1 MRKKWWLTRLAL
13 AVAILFGNLGFTP
26 ADEAVDYLRDIKPIL
41 KSRCYACHGALKQE
55 SGLRVDTGQALRQGG
70 DSGPAVIS
78 GKVEASP
85 LIARVTA
92 MEPDQRMPPEGE
104 PLTAMQILALR
115 QWISQGAVSLENEQ
129 PEMDPRRHWAFQQ
142 PRRAAVPAEHFLNR
156 AANPIDAFIGVELA
170 RQGLAPPARRRETGS
185 AAAGVSRPGWRATDG
200 GRVAGLSCR
209 GCAGCVRARDRTASG
224 VAPIWRAVGPSLDGR
239 LALQRLVWSPC
250 GARRHEQ
257 LSDDLAL
264 A

>member
-1 MRKKWWLTRLAL
+1 MHSEVIHEARLTAWRRQW
-13 AVAILFGNLGFTP
+13 GFEDAKEMVVNAAHSPLPSFSATW
-26 ADEAVDYLRDIKPIL
+26 DSRRRTRRWITCDIKPIL
-41 KSRCYACHGALKQE
+41 KLCCYACHGALKQE

-129 PEMDPRRHWAFQQ
+129 PETDPHDTG
-142 PRRAAVPAEHFLNR
+142 HFSSR
-156 AANPIDAFIGVELA
+156 D
-170 RQGLAPPARRRETGS
+170 ARRF
-185 AAAGVSRPGWRATDG
+185 RPD
-200 GRVAGLSCR
+200 LS
-209 GCAGCVRARDRTASG
+209 
-224 VAPIWRAVGPSLDGR
+224 
-239 LALQRLVWSPC
+239 
-250 GARRHEQ
+250 
-257 LSDDLAL
+257 
-264 A
+264 